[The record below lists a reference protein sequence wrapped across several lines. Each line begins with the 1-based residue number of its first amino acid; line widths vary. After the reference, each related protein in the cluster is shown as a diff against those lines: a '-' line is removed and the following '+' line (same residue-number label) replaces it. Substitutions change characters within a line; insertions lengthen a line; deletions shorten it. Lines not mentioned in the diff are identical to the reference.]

1 MVVRPHCIIGHSYMS
16 IKSQHEK
23 NECLFYNKGRY
34 SLANMVI
41 MSDVVGKSKRKILH
55 FVAKFWLLKQCC
67 PLIDFDA
74 MKMLFQFLKVK
85 NAQKHIGMMILDGR
99 LQKLKITLSS
109 L

>member
-55 FVAKFWLLKQCC
+55 FVAKFWHCNFVEFEEVGCWWHNQQPNKCVELLAG
-67 PLIDFDA
+67 LWGF
-74 MKMLFQFLKVK
+74 
-85 NAQKHIGMMILDGR
+85 NYGGY
-99 LQKLKITLSS
+99 
-109 L
+109 